1 MEQIKLDTGL
11 ITGMTAGEKGK
22 EINVYR
28 GIPYAAPPVG
38 DLRWKAPQAP
48 ASWKG
53 VRKCTEFSKM
63 APQNPMSAMMGGG
76 IKVDSSDDCLYL
88 NVMVPANA
96 KTKKLPVM
104 VWFHGGMYALG
115 SGNDL
120 LSNNY
125 RLPQQGVV
133 QVNVNHRLD
142 IVGLM
147 AHPLLSRESGKG
159 VSGNYMFLDMIASLQ
174 WVKRNIAAFG
184 GDPGNVTIFGESGGG
199 AKVSTLMAS
208 PLAKGLFHRVI
219 CESGTAAA
227 TTWWTGHP
235 LADMEAMGQKI
246 FEKAGVKTLAEARA
260 MPYEKFYQANAA
272 LAQEAKNQWGIV
284 NCAVDGWFLKETPL
298 AAFRSGKFNAVPLIC
313 VANTGELFG
322 IFPMLVPGYVE
333 MLKGLEKA
341 GVNGYACIFNQVPAN
356 WRADSMKDAPH
367 GLELLYVFGD
377 YDNITGWWDATFAM
391 AGMMG
396 GAKLKTKDPGLDLT
410 DKYVSES
417 MMKMWAQFAK
427 TGSPGVKGLAAWPVY
442 TAANDKYLNI
452 DKTLEIKEGF
462 SLIGQKKQ

>member
-1 MEQIKLDTGL
+1 MEQIKIDTGL
-11 ITGMTAGEKGK
+11 ITGMIMGEKGH
-22 EINVYR
+22 EVNVYR

-38 DLRWKAPQAP
+38 DRRWKAPQPAP
-48 ASWKG
+48 SWKG
-53 VRKCTEFSKM
+53 VRQCTEFSKM
-63 APQNPMSAMMGGG
+63 APQNPMSAMMAGGMTAAT
-76 IKVDSSDDCLYL
+76 SDDCLYL
-88 NVMVPANA
+88 NVMVPTNTDA
-96 KTKKLPVM
+96 KKLPVM

-120 LSNNY
+120 LTNNY
-125 RLPQQGVV
+125 RLPQHGIV

-142 IVGLM
+142 VVGLM
-147 AHPLLSRESGKG
+147 AHPLLSKESGNG
-159 VSGNYMFLDMIASLQ
+159 VSGNYMFLDMIASLT

-235 LADMEAMGQKI
+235 LVELEVMGEKI
-246 FEKAGVKTLAEARA
+246 FEKAGVTTLAQARA
-260 MPYEKFYQANAA
+260 LPYENFYQANAA
-272 LAQEAKNQWGIV
+272 IVQETKSQWGIV

-298 AAFRSGKFNAVPLIC
+298 AAFRSGNFNAVPLIC
-313 VANTGELFG
+313 VANKGELFG
-322 IFPMLVPGYVE
+322 MFPMLVPGYVE

-341 GVNGYACIFNQVPAN
+341 GVNGYACIFNQVPAI
-356 WRADSMKDAPH
+356 WRAEALKDAPH

-377 YDNITGWWDATFAM
+377 YDNKTGWWDATFMM

-396 GAKLKTKDPGLDLT
+396 GAKLKTKDTGLNET

-417 MMKMWAQFAK
+417 MMKMWAQFAD
-427 TGSPGVKGLAAWPVY
+427 TGSPEIQGLTGWPAY
-442 TAANDKYLNI
+442 DKAGDKYLYIN
-452 DKTLEIKEGF
+452 KTLEIKNGF
-462 SLIGQKKQ
+462 SRIAQK